1 MTDGQ
6 RLKVLAVVPAR
17 GGSKGIPRKNVRLMA
32 GQPLISYVLRA
43 LHAAQTV
50 DRVVVSTDD
59 EEIKA
64 VAQRCGAEVIDRPA
78 ALAGDAVTLDP
89 VIYHAVQQVEAGG
102 YFPDV
107 VLTVQPTA
115 PLLRPVTVDRAVRLL
130 VESGAETVISVV
142 NETHLAWTVDAQGR
156 GVPLYEQRVNRQ
168 QLPQRL
174 RETGGVFA
182 SRRAIVRP
190 TGRIGQDVRLLEL
203 DPLEGL
209 DIDSVA
215 DWWIAEKALNRRK
228 IVFRVDGSPQI
239 GLGHVYRALS
249 LAGQL
254 LDHELLFLMDADL
267 PLGVDLVRRSFY
279 PVQTFTGDPL
289 PAIRAAGGHILVN
302 DILDTE
308 VEYICALRDLGLFV
322 VNFEDLGPGNHAAHL
337 VINALYNPR
346 FPEPHMYWGAQ
357 YADLRDEFTTAPVKA
372 VGPDVRRVLVT
383 FGGAD
388 PADLTAKTLRV
399 LGAMPGDFEIEVV
412 LGLAYG
418 PRDDLRALARALGPR
433 VTVAEQ
439 VRDMSRRMH
448 AADLVITS
456 AGRTVYEVAAIGTP
470 CIVMSQNAREQR
482 HLFALAE
489 NGFVNLGLGA
499 DVPDPLLRETVERLM
514 GDFAQRQRM
523 SARMVAADIRGGTG
537 RIVRL
542 MLDSYRAFEAAHSE
556 TAKPELKRGDA

>member
-1 MTDGQ
+1 MTDE
-6 RLKVLAVVPAR
+6 RPRVLAVVPAR

-32 GQPLISYVLRA
+32 GQPLISYALRA
-43 LHAAQTV
+43 LAAAQMV
-50 DRVVVSTDD
+50 DCVVVSTDD
-59 EEIKA
+59 DEIKA
-64 VAQRCGAEVIDRPA
+64 VARRCGAEVIDRPA
-78 ALAGDAVTLDP
+78 ELAGDAVTLDP
-89 VIYHAVQQVEAGG
+89 VVYHAVEQVEAAG
-102 YFPDV
+102 FLPDV

-115 PLLRPVTVDRAVRLL
+115 PLLRPATIDRAVRLL

-142 NETHLAWTVDAQGR
+142 NETHLAWTTGAEGR
-156 GVPLYEQRVNRQ
+156 GVPLYEKRVNRQ

-182 SRRAIVRP
+182 SRRDIVTP
-190 TGRIGQDVRLLEL
+190 HNRIGQDVRLLEL
-203 DPLEGL
+203 DRLEGL
-209 DIDSVA
+209 DIDAVE

-228 IVFRVDGSPQI
+228 IVFRVDGSPWM

-249 LAGQL
+249 LAGRL
-254 LDHELLFLMDADL
+254 LDHELLFVMDADL
-267 PLGVDLVRRSFY
+267 PLGVDLVRGAFY
-279 PVQTFTGDPL
+279 PVQAFTGDPL
-289 PAIRAAGGHILVN
+289 PAIREAGAQIVVN

-308 VEYICALRDLGLFV
+308 VAYIRALRDMGLFV

-337 VINALYNPR
+337 VINALYDPR
-346 FPEPHMYWGAQ
+346 FPEAHMVWGPP
-357 YADLRDEFTTAPVKA
+357 YADLRDEFATAPVK
-372 VGPDVRRVLVT
+372 VVEPDVRRVLVT

-399 LGAMPGDFEIEVV
+399 LGTMPGDFEIEVV

-418 PRDDLRALARALGPR
+418 PREDLRVQAAALGPR

-499 DVPDPLLRETVERLM
+499 DVPDETLRDAVARLV
-514 GDFAQRQRM
+514 GDYTQRQQM
-523 SARMVAADIRGGTG
+523 SARMLAADIRGGTG

-542 MLDSYRAFEAAHSE
+542 MLERYRAFEAAILD
-556 TAKPELKRGDA
+556 TVTRRDV

>member
-1 MTDGQ
+1 MTEGQ
-6 RLKVLAVVPAR
+6 SIKVLAVVPAR
-17 GGSKGIPRKNVRLMA
+17 GGSKGIPRKNVRLLA

-43 LHAAQTV
+43 LAAAQTV

-64 VAQRCGAEVIDRPA
+64 VAQRSGAEVIDRPA
-78 ALAGDAVTLDP
+78 ELAGDAVTLDP
-89 VIYHAVQQVEAGG
+89 VVYHAVEQVEAAG
-102 YFPDV
+102 FLPDV
-107 VLTVQPTA
+107 VLTVEPTA
-115 PLLRPVTVDRAVRLL
+115 PLLRPATIDRAVLML
-130 VESGAETVISVV
+130 VESGADTVISLV
-142 NETHLAWTVDAQGR
+142 NETHLAWTAGADGR
-156 GVPLYEQRVNRQ
+156 GVPLYEKRVNRQ

-182 SRRAIVRP
+182 SRRGIVTP

-209 DIDSVA
+209 DIDAVE
-215 DWWIAEKALNRRK
+215 DWWIAEKALNRRR
-228 IVFRVDGSPQI
+228 IVFRVDGSPQL

-249 LAGQL
+249 LAGRL
-254 LDHELLFLMDADL
+254 LDHELLFVMDADL
-267 PLGVDLVRRSFY
+267 PLGVDLVRGAFY

-289 PAIRAAGGHILVN
+289 PAIREAGAQIVVN

-308 VEYICALRDLGLFV
+308 VAYIRALRDMGLFV

-337 VINALYNPR
+337 VINALYDPR
-346 FPEPHMYWGAQ
+346 FPEAHMVWGPQ
-357 YADLRDEFTTAPVKA
+357 YADLRDEFATAPVK
-372 VGPDVRRVLVT
+372 VVEPDVRRVLVT

-399 LGAMPGDFEIEVV
+399 LGTMRGDFENEVV

-418 PRDDLRALARALGPR
+418 PREDLRAQAAALGPR

-499 DVPDPLLRETVERLM
+499 DVPDETLRAAVARLV

-523 SARMVAADIRGGTG
+523 SARMLAADIRGGTG

-542 MLDSYRAFEAAHSE
+542 MLERYRAFEAAI
-556 TAKPELKRGDA
+556 PEAAAWRDV